1 MTLTLYTAPTFEPL
15 TEDEVR
21 NHLLQF
27 NGTGESSEI
36 NDWIVTARQYC
47 EQVTHRSIPQ
57 QTHEAKLDCFSGPIV
72 LQKPPLVS
80 VTSVAYIDTNGVTQ
94 TLSSSLYTVVPSS
107 DHSPG
112 YIVPIYGGVWPSTR
126 SVPNAVTVRY
136 VAGYT
141 TAALV
146 PARIKHAMK
155 LLIAHWSIN
164 REPQAIGNIVTTVE
178 HGVDAL
184 LWPLKV
190 WA

>member
-57 QTHEAKLDCFSGPIV
+57 QTHEAKLDGFCGPIV

-80 VTSVAYIDTNGVTQ
+80 VTSVTYVDTNGVTQ
-94 TLSSSLYTVVPSS
+94 TLSTSVYTVVPSS

-112 YIVPIYGGVWPSTR
+112 YIVPAYGQVWPSTR
-126 SVPNAVTVRY
+126 AIPNAVTVRY
-136 VAGYT
+136 VAGY
-141 TAALV
+141 ASASLI
-146 PARIKHAMK
+146 PAGIKHAMK
-155 LLIAHWSIN
+155 LLIAHWCVN
-164 REPQAIGNIVTTVE
+164 REPQAIGNIVTTTA
-178 HGVDAL
+178 HGVDSL